1 MGRWG
6 VRLAAAGLM
15 AVTAWCGV
23 TVDALPRL
31 AGWAVT
37 LGSWGRNPAA
47 AMAAVQQ
54 LAEESAASVESPAPE
69 SSPSPEPQPSAAPT
83 PEASPLATP
92 QPEATPAPGP
102 AATPAASPAP
112 APEDAGSIR
121 TTFYEQGSGDGYIP
135 AGTGSIKNSTSLAD
149 SQVADIISRGMPF
162 GIELHSDEPQ
172 VLIMH
177 THATETYEL
186 ADNGWYDPD
195 FTCRS
200 TDNAVN
206 MTAVGAEMARVL
218 NAAGI
223 HTVQDTTLHD
233 YPSYN
238 GSYERSNETVRGWL
252 EKYPSIKVVLDVH
265 RDAIEQEDGTRLKPT
280 LQTEE
285 GPAAQVMII
294 CGADKGGNL
303 PNYTQN
309 LRFAAAWEAAME
321 AQTPGLT
328 RPVMFA
334 YRYYNQDL
342 TTGSLLIEVGGHA
355 NTLDEAVR
363 AGGLAAR
370 ALASLLAQT
379 A

>member
-6 VRLAAAGLM
+6 TRLAAAGLL
-15 AVTAWCGV
+15 AVTVWCGI
-23 TVDALPRL
+23 TADALPRL

-37 LGSWGRNPAA
+37 LGSWGRSPAA
-47 AMAAVQQ
+47 ALATVEQ
-54 LAEESAASVESPAPE
+54 LARASEASASPAPQATAAA
-69 SSPSPEPQPSAAPT
+69 SPAPSAAPT
-83 PEASPLATP
+83 PAPSTGAAPTP
-92 QPEATPAPGP
+92 TPGP
-102 AATPAASPAP
+102 AATPAP
-112 APEDAGSIR
+112 APEDAGRIR
-121 TTFYEQGSGDGYIP
+121 ATFYEQGSGDGYIP
-135 AGTGSIKNSTSLAD
+135 AGAGSIKNSTSLPD
-149 SQVADIISRGMPF
+149 SQVAQIIAQGMPF
-162 GIELHSDEPQ
+162 GIEMNSDEPQ

-195 FTCRS
+195 FSCRS

-206 MTAVGAEMARVL
+206 MTAVGAEMVRVL

-223 HTVQDTTLHD
+223 NTVQDTTLHD

-265 RDAIEQEDGTRLKPT
+265 RDAIEQTDGTRLKPT
-280 LQTEE
+280 LQTGE

-321 AQTPGLT
+321 ARTPGLT

-355 NTLDEAVR
+355 NTVDEAVR
-363 AGGLAAR
+363 AGGLAAA
-370 ALASLLAQT
+370 ALADLLAKT

>member
-1 MGRWG
+1 M
-6 VRLAAAGLM
+6 
-15 AVTAWCGV
+15 
-23 TVDALPRL
+23 
-31 AGWAVT
+31 
-37 LGSWGRNPAA
+37 
-47 AMAAVQQ
+47 
-54 LAEESAASVESPAPE
+54 
-69 SSPSPEPQPSAAPT
+69 
-83 PEASPLATP
+83 
-92 QPEATPAPGP
+92 
-102 AATPAASPAP
+102 
-112 APEDAGSIR
+112 
-121 TTFYEQGSGDGYIP
+121 
-135 AGTGSIKNSTSLAD
+135 
-149 SQVADIISRGMPF
+149 
-162 GIELHSDEPQ
+162 
-172 VLIMH
+172 
-177 THATETYEL
+177 
-186 ADNGWYDPD
+186 
-195 FTCRS
+195 
-200 TDNAVN
+200 
-206 MTAVGAEMARVL
+206 L

-223 HTVQDTTLHD
+223 NTVQDTTLHD

-294 CGADKGGNL
+294 CGADNGGNI
-303 PNYTQN
+303 PNYAQN